1 MNRPAQ
7 TRLDQADGDRY
18 WQVILWQELAEDLYF
33 DHVTFPAENFEQVRF
48 RNCTLDH
55 CRMGGLAA
63 EHSDW
68 HGVVFRDCDLSNL
81 NLGDAVLSQV
91 RFEDCK
97 LVGANLSACGLHGV
111 EFVRC
116 NLSYSN
122 FSLCQ
127 GRDLSFVECGPVSY
141 THLDVYKRQ
150 LLGINAT
157 GQQQGEGVENVAAQ
171 HLWFLADGQGVHIH
185 NGIDAV
191 VIILHLNPVAHRPQI
206 VAQGHGACGLDAGK
220 DNGFFGGNGCG
231 GRLSLLHG
239 DSSIHGKMCIR
250 DRRWT
255 ARMCASS

>member
-127 GRDLSFVECGPVSY
+127 GRDLSFVECGLQGANLSQWRMGPWQVQACDLRGCNVFHNS
-141 THLDVYKRQ
+141 LK
-150 LLGINAT
+150 GIY
-157 GQQQGEGVENVAAQ
+157 
-171 HLWFLADGQGVHIH
+171 LADSQVE
-185 NGIDAV
+185 GILCTLEDLKGARVSPVQACQLASLMGLV
-191 VIILHLNPVAHRPQI
+191 VV
-206 VAQGHGACGLDAGK
+206 D
-220 DNGFFGGNGCG
+220 
-231 GRLSLLHG
+231 
-239 DSSIHGKMCIR
+239 
-250 DRRWT
+250 
-255 ARMCASS
+255 